1 MPLEFC
7 RRRHTTHHNEAANV
21 DAMPPHP
28 VLSPTPASPTISE
41 LALDPKSFQR
51 MISPT
56 FSSDSAQ
63 SSAKSLT
70 DLVLDNDI
78 YDAILASSMKHAKL
92 SIESNNLMPPPS
104 SALLA
109 PPNTPA
115 VAEERKN

>member
-1 MPLEFC
+1 MPLEFL
-7 RRRHTTHHNEAANV
+7 RRRRATHHEAAADV
-21 DAMPPHP
+21 GALPPHP

-51 MISPT
+51 MASPAL
-56 FSSDSAQ
+56 SSESPQ
-63 SSAKSLT
+63 SSAKSLA
-70 DLVLDNDI
+70 DLVVGSDI

-92 SIESNNLMPPPS
+92 SVDPDAFMPPPS

-115 VAEERKN
+115 VAVERKN

>member
-1 MPLEFC
+1 MPLEFL
-7 RRRHTTHHNEAANV
+7 RRRRATHHEAAA
-21 DAMPPHP
+21 DTGALPPHP

-51 MISPT
+51 MSSPAL
-56 FSSDSAQ
+56 SSDSSQ
-63 SSAKSLT
+63 SSAKSLA
-70 DLVLDNDI
+70 DLVVGSDI

-92 SIESNNLMPPPS
+92 SVDPDAFVPPPS

-115 VAEERKN
+115 VAVERKS